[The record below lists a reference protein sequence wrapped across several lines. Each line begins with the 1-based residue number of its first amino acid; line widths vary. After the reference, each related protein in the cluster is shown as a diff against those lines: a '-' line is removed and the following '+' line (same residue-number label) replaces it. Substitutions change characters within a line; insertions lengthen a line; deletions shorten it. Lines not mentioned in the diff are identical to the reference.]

1 VSDID
6 TVVADS
12 LKVLDPKRP
21 IREADVPTKAQN
33 PPLLTVSVEKGASL
47 RSLQNCQNTNDI
59 FD

>member
-1 VSDID
+1 MFVYGPSRQMLRRKQMSAFRV
-6 TVVADS
+6 T
-12 LKVLDPKRP
+12 
-21 IREADVPTKAQN
+21 ADVPTKAQN